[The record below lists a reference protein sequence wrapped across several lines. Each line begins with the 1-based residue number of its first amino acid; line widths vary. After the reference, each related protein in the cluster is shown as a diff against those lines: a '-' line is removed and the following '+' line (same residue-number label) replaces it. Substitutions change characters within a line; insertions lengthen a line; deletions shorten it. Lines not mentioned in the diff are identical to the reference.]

1 MTFEINA
8 FHVAIVFII
17 CYTFYYTYKRKREY
31 DAGLY
36 KRKSKD
42 ET

>member
-1 MTFEINA
+1 MIEING
-8 FHVAIVFII
+8 FTVIIVIAI

-31 DAGLY
+31 DARLY

-42 ET
+42 EI

>member
-1 MTFEINA
+1 MTFEING
-8 FHVAIVFII
+8 FIVIIVVAICF
-17 CYTFYYTYKRKREY
+17 TFYYTYKRKREF

-42 ET
+42 D

>member
-1 MTFEINA
+1 MTFEING
-8 FHVAIVFII
+8 FTVIIVAII
-17 CYTFYYTYKRKREY
+17 CYTFYYSYKRKREY

-42 ET
+42 E